1 MIRIKRVYEGPAR
14 DDGRRILVERLWPR
28 GMKKEALVAEAWMK
42 DVAPTTALRR
52 WFNHQPE
59 RWEAFRERYAAELS
73 ANPEAVAPLR
83 ALARR
88 GTVTL
93 LYSAHDEDHNS
104 AVVLRD
110 FLRKPAARGRR
121 LR

>member
-1 MIRIKRVYEGPAR
+1 MIRIKRVYEDAAR
-14 DDGRRILVERLWPR
+14 DDGRRILIERLWPR

-42 DVAPTTALRR
+42 DVAPTTELRR

-59 RWEAFRERYAAELS
+59 RWERFRERYAAELA

-88 GTVTL
+88 GTLTL
-93 LYSAHDEDHNS
+93 LYSARDEDHNS

-110 FLRKPAARGRR
+110 FLRQPAARGRR

>member
-1 MIRIKRVYEGPAR
+1 MIRIKRVYEDAAR

-42 DVAPTTALRR
+42 DVAPTTELRR
-52 WFNHQPE
+52 WVNHQPE
-59 RWEAFRERYAAELS
+59 RWERFRERYAAELA

-88 GTVTL
+88 GVVTL

-110 FLRKPAARGRR
+110 FLRN
-121 LR
+121 